1 MWQYL
6 WTWTCIILQK
16 KHVLVKFVWR
26 RKADHPMASP
36 LLAAY
41 LRIYYWVRDNLCTIF
56 RTTIVLVKCM
66 GRLVFHEAPNI
77 KCFHVRFVQCKIFM
91 THICHTNHINVCQ
104 NQIHL
109 CSTGVTWLDPVFWLV
124 NLNGSVLWLAGFDG
138 WAVCDWSGRH

>member
-6 WTWTCIILQK
+6 WTWTCIILPK
-16 KHVLVKFVWR
+16 PMCWYNLSED
-26 RKADHPMASP
+26 AGMASP
-36 LLAAY
+36 LHAAY

-66 GRLVFHEAPNI
+66 GRLLVFHEAPNI
-77 KCFHVRFVQCKIFM
+77 NCFHVRFVQCKIFM

-109 CSTGVTWLDPVFWLV
+109 CSARVTWLVPGLWLV
-124 NLNGSVLWLAGFDG
+124 SADGSVLWLAGFDG